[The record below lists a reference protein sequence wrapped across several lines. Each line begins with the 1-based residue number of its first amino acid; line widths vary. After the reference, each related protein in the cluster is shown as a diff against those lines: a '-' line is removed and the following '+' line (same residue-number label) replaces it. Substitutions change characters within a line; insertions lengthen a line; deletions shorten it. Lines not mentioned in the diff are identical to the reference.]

1 MTTEPTRNLGASDK
15 ADDFT
20 PVGRRFVTVIGI
32 DQYAHL
38 PKLGNAVSDAVGV
51 RQLFVEKLGF
61 TSTADLFDAD
71 ATNDAIGSLVEDRL
85 RKLLEPDDALLLFFA
100 GHGHTRIDKIGSNE
114 VEIGFLVPVEAQ
126 LDKWSGL
133 VEVNGLLEAIGKLP
147 ARHVLVILD
156 ACKSGIALGKAMQK
170 FRGTVEYERD
180 VSGRLSRKIM
190 TSARRDQ
197 LALDSGPVAGHS
209 LFTGTLIEGL
219 NWGKA
224 DLDGNGI
231 VTGSELGL
239 FVQQQ
244 VGQYSDSKQTPDFG
258 DFYFDDRG
266 ELVISLRDDSFDAVK
281 ARAFAALQRG
291 AMVDFADRV
300 EQATK
305 AKPDSAETKYLRLR
319 LALYVDALD
328 EAFTLAEHLS
338 GQHLAKGAIPLEDND
353 LWNLRIQ
360 LPYYRELLALPATG
374 FDPAVEVLYGPSK
387 DNLAPLTIDTV
398 ANRPGYRIPVG
409 SYYGFRLSNP
419 LNNPLHIYLL
429 RIDTAGRLRFM
440 TLWND
445 TKLLVGG
452 LPPGNTVT
460 SFSFATGVPG
470 INQMNFF
477 ASPTMIPQLLAPP
490 EVGTRGNII
499 EQTEFPAGVTTLKLL
514 HVVMPKDGGKAD

>member
-1 MTTEPTRNLGASDK
+1 MKSDLSRHLGVAEA
-15 ADDFT
+15 ADEFA

-32 DQYAHL
+32 DQYVHL
-38 PKLGNAVSDAVGV
+38 PKLRNAVSDAVGV

-71 ATNDAIGSLVEDRL
+71 ATKGAIVSLVEDKL
-85 RKLLEPDDALLLFFA
+85 RELLDPDDALLLFFA
-100 GHGHTRIDKIGSNE
+100 GHGHTRVDKIGSNE
-114 VEIGFLVPVEAQ
+114 VETGFLVPVEAQ
-126 LDKWSGL
+126 LGHWSEL

-147 ARHVLVILD
+147 ARHLLVIFD
-156 ACKSGIALGKAMQK
+156 ACKSGIALGKAMQS
-170 FRGTVEYERD
+170 FRGTKEYERD

-244 VGQYSDSKQTPDFG
+244 VGQYSDTRQTPDFG
-258 DFYFDDRG
+258 NFHFDDRG

-319 LALYVDALD
+319 LALYVDAMD
-328 EAFTLAEHLS
+328 EAFALAEHLS

-353 LWNLRIQ
+353 LWNLRNQ
-360 LPYYRELLALPATG
+360 LPYYRELLTLPATD
-374 FDPAVEVLYGPSK
+374 FEPVVEVLSGPSRE
-387 DNLAPLTIDTV
+387 NLAPLVLGTV
-398 ANRPGYRIPVG
+398 DNRPGYRIPVG
-409 SYYGFRLSNP
+409 SYYRFRFTNP
-419 LNNPLHIYLL
+419 LNHPLHIYLL
-429 RIDTAGRLRFM
+429 RIDTSGRLRFM
-440 TLWND
+440 TLWNE

-452 LPPGNTVT
+452 LPPGETVL
-460 SFSFATGVPG
+460 SFPFSTGVRG
-470 INQMNFF
+470 VNQMSFF

-490 EVGTRGNII
+490 EVGTRGII
-499 EQTEFPAGVTTLKLL
+499 QPIEFPAGVTTLKLL
-514 HVVMPKDGGKAD
+514 HVVMPKDSG